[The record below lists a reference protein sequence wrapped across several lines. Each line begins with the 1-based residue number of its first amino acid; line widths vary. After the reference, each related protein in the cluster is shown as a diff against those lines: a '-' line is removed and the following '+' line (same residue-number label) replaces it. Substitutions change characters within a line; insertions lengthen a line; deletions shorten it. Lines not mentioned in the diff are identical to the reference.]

1 MSSGV
6 PSRRA
11 ASAAWDAHARGT
23 ALLLEGHLP
32 RAVEWLRRAVH
43 AEPGLRDAHY
53 NLAVALKA
61 QGDLDGAVSHL
72 HRALDLGP
80 VLPQALALLGALL
93 ELRGQRREAMAH
105 YGAALRVDPAH
116 RVARYYLGMA
126 LRLEGRDAEAV
137 EHLRG
142 ALAPSPRPPLPEL
155 VEQRILGQLHDTL
168 AEAGPAR
175 GPIPGEQCGTALVSE
190 VLPVR
195 LLEGAP
201 PPARGGVPINPGAG
215 PDVSPPPS
223 AQGVPFSPATE
234 PDVSCSPPSRAA
246 PSRLDVGSGDS
257 SPPPVRTAP
266 FRADVKPGVISSE
279 DAARLLAQARSV
291 VALTGAG
298 ISADS
303 GLATR
308 KELWRRYDKDSA
320 VSVWRFREDPSVLW
334 GVVRDFLGGREHA
347 PNPAHEALARLPHLM
362 AIATQNVDGLHQRA
376 EPVGSQRPV
385 VELHG
390 TLLETRCHECGTPG
404 EGPAS
409 AYVAEGAVLPP
420 RCGACGGVL
429 RPDVVLFGE
438 WVAPARL
445 ARAAAWA
452 RACDV
457 LLVVGCAMDVAP
469 ASELPRLA
477 ARHGAV
483 VLEVKRR
490 PSRLTQ
496 ALPTHVVHGPA
507 EEVLPAI
514 LDALPSELAPH
525 RGGGAW

>member
-1 MSSGV
+1 MPSGLS
-6 PSRRA
+6 PPPA
-11 ASAAWDAHARGT
+11 ASTAWDAQARGT
-23 ALLLEGHLP
+23 TFLLQGDLP
-32 RAVEWLRRAVH
+32 RAIEWLRRAVGE
-43 AEPGLRDAHY
+43 APDSRDAHY

-72 HRALDLGP
+72 HRALEVGP
-80 VLPQALALLGALL
+80 VFPQALALLGALL
-93 ELRGQRREAMAH
+93 ELRGQRRDAMAH
-105 YGAALRVDPAH
+105 YVAALRVDPSH

-126 LRLEGRDAEAV
+126 LRLEGRGAEAV

-142 ALAPSPRPPLPEL
+142 ALAPSPRAPLPEL
-155 VEQRILGQLHDTL
+155 VEERILGQLHDTL
-168 AEAGPAR
+168 AEAGPRRAPVR
-175 GPIPGEQCGTALVSE
+175 SEQCATPLVSE
-190 VLPVR
+190 VLPVHASQAAPAPAPR
-195 LLEGAP
+195 GAP
-201 PPARGGVPINPGAG
+201 FT
-215 PDVSPPPS
+215 PDVAP
-223 AQGVPFSPATE
+223 GVLSPAQ
-234 PDVSCSPPSRAA
+234 
-246 PSRLDVGSGDS
+246 
-257 SPPPVRTAP
+257 
-266 FRADVKPGVISSE
+266 
-279 DAARLLAQARSV
+279 AARLLAQARSV

-308 KELWRRYDKDSA
+308 KELWKRYDKDSA

-347 PNPAHEALARLPHLM
+347 PNPAHEALARLPHLT

-376 EPVGSQRPV
+376 EPAGSQRPV

-390 TLLETRCHECGTPG
+390 TLLETRCHDCGAPG
-404 EGPAS
+404 GAPAS
-409 AYVAEGAVLPP
+409 AYVGAGSVLPP

-438 WVAPARL
+438 WVAPARM

-514 LDALPSELAPH
+514 LDALPPGLAPD
-525 RGGGAW
+525 RGAGAW